1 MKSPFIAIIL
11 ALGAAF
17 PVLADVLTIKK
28 DAPKQ
33 YVVKKGD
40 TLWDI
45 SAIYLNEPW
54 LWPELWQMNP
64 QIDNPHLIYP
74 GDALALIYDA
84 DGNPR
89 LVINKAYRKLSPMG
103 RITPKGKDAITT
115 LPLELIKPY
124 LSFEQ
129 AINSDTIKEKPYI
142 LGANENTKT
151 QTIDHILYVKGNL
164 KRHQAYA
171 IYHKGAPYTDPN
183 TGEEL
188 ASRASYVGM
197 ARAFRTGDAA
207 NGEPA
212 SVRVESVKREIKQGD
227 FLLPA
232 MEGQMLPVYFN
243 MHRPTQPLQGHVIAS
258 PREVRE
264 FSTMDVVVLNLGSEQ
279 QVEVGH
285 VIDIERQS
293 PKVIDGARGPRYTE
307 DSSRLEKLVSATS
320 ELFGSESDEDSITW
334 KMPAEKVGEMII
346 FKVYDKVSYALI
358 TKNQYPIRIGDLAVI
373 H

>member
-1 MKSPFIAIIL
+1 
-11 ALGAAF
+11 
-17 PVLADVLTIKK
+17 
-28 DAPKQ
+28 
-33 YVVKKGD
+33 
-40 TLWDI
+40 
-45 SAIYLNEPW
+45 
-54 LWPELWQMNP
+54 
-64 QIDNPHLIYP
+64 
-74 GDALALIYDA
+74 
-84 DGNPR
+84 
-89 LVINKAYRKLSPMG
+89 
-103 RITPKGKDAITT
+103 
-115 LPLELIKPY
+115 
-124 LSFEQ
+124 
-129 AINSDTIKEKPYI
+129 
-142 LGANENTKT
+142 
-151 QTIDHILYVKGNL
+151 
-164 KRHQAYA
+164 
-171 IYHKGAPYTDPN
+171 
-183 TGEEL
+183 
-188 ASRASYVGM
+188 VGM
-197 ARAFRTGDAA
+197 ARAFRAGDAA